1 MDERF
6 TYSGPR
12 VVASLEEGAISRPPV
27 SAPSSQLKHTAPR
40 SRVQITQL
48 SKTFA
53 GTRALNKVNLDIRSG
68 EVHAL
73 IGGNGSGKS
82 TLIKILCGVYQGDPG
97 GALRIDNFETSA
109 DESTPTIARQS
120 GVHVVH
126 QDLGLFLDLSV
137 AENLALGS
145 HYERNKL
152 QGINW
157 RSLKK
162 RAESL
167 IRRFEINA
175 TPDTELRSLGPAVR
189 TQVAIARALQGQ
201 TESSSGLLILDEP
214 TASLPAYEVEMLLTQ
229 LRRYAAQ
236 GQAIL
241 YVSHRLDEI
250 LAIADRVSALRDG
263 ELIGTYDASEINE
276 SFLIELII
284 GKQVE
289 RTAKAALRSS
299 QSDVVFRAQD
309 LAVGPLRGVTFDIC
323 KGEMVG
329 IAGLL
334 GAGRTELLRAIFGD
348 LAVENGGM
356 ELAAVEYRPSSPSE
370 AIRVGVAYVPENR
383 VQDAV
388 FMDKTIAN
396 NIAMPALSSY
406 FRNGR
411 VAQDRID
418 SDATED
424 IDRFLVKANGP
435 DTLLSTLSGGN
446 QQKVVMARWLRL
458 RPRLLLL
465 DEPTQGV
472 DVGARAEIYKLVRAA
487 TDAGAAA
494 IVVASDFEELTAVCD
509 RIMVI
514 REGRIVAELRGDEMT
529 PQRVAHLTLRAKG

>member
-1 MDERF
+1 MNEIAHAGLSSPPNDI
-6 TYSGPR
+6 
-12 VVASLEEGAISRPPV
+12 AS
-27 SAPSSQLKHTAPR
+27 R

-48 SKTFA
+48 SKTFP
-53 GTRALNKVNLDIRSG
+53 GTRALNKVDLDIRSG
-68 EVHAL
+68 EIHAL

-82 TLIKILCGVYQGDPG
+82 TLIKILCGIYKGDPG
-97 GALRIDNFETSA
+97 GTLRIDNYETNA
-109 DESTPTIARQS
+109 EESTPTIARQS

-126 QDLGLFLDLSV
+126 QDLGVFLDLSV

-145 HYERNKL
+145 YYERTGL

-162 RAESL
+162 RTETL

-175 TPDTELRSLGPAVR
+175 DPETQLRSLGPAVR

-201 TESSSGLLILDEP
+201 ADSSSGLLILDEP
-214 TASLPAYEVEMLLTQ
+214 TASLPAHEVEMLLAQ
-229 LRRYAAQ
+229 LKRYAAQ

-263 ELIGTYDASEINE
+263 ELVGTYDASDISE
-276 SFLIELII
+276 SLLIDLIV
-284 GKQVE
+284 GEHVE
-289 RTAKAALRSS
+289 RTARATLRPS
-299 QSDVVFRAQD
+299 QSDVVFRARD
-309 LAVGPLRGVTFDIC
+309 LAVGPLRGVTFDIF
-323 KGEMVG
+323 KGEIVG

-348 LAVENGGM
+348 LDVENGEM
-356 ELAAVEYRPSSPSE
+356 ELSKVDYRPKFPSE
-370 AIRVGVAYVPENR
+370 AIKAGVAYVPENR

-388 FMDKTIAN
+388 FMDQTIAD

-406 FRNGR
+406 FKNGR
-411 VAQDRID
+411 IARDRID
-418 SDATED
+418 RDAKED
-424 IDRFLVKANGP
+424 IGQFLVKAN
-435 DTLLSTLSGGN
+435 DAEALLSTLSGGN

-458 RPRLLLL
+458 GPKLLLL

-487 TDAGAAA
+487 TDEGAAA

-509 RIMVI
+509 RILVI
-514 REGRIVAELRGDEMT
+514 REGRLIAELRGIDMT
-529 PQRVAHLTLRAKG
+529 PHRVAELTFRVRG

>member
-1 MDERF
+1 M
-6 TYSGPR
+6 
-12 VVASLEEGAISRPPV
+12 
-27 SAPSSQLKHTAPR
+27 HTAPR

-48 SKTFA
+48 SKTFP
-53 GTRALNKVNLDIRSG
+53 GTRALNKVDLDIRSG

-97 GALRIDNFETSA
+97 GTLRIDDFETNA
-109 DESTPTIARQS
+109 DESTPTIARQN

-152 QGINW
+152 QGIDW

-175 TPDTELRSLGPAVR
+175 APDTELRSLGPAVR

-201 TESSSGLLILDEP
+201 ADSSSGLLILDEP
-214 TASLPAYEVEMLLTQ
+214 TASLPAHEVEMLLAQ

-250 LAIADRVSALRDG
+250 LAIANRVSALRDG
-263 ELIGTYDASEINE
+263 ELVGTYNAADISENL
-276 SFLIELII
+276 LIELIV
-284 GKQVE
+284 GKQTE
-289 RTAKAALRSS
+289 RTAKVRLESA
-299 QSDVVFRAQD
+299 QSDVVFKARD
-309 LAVGPLRGVTFDIC
+309 LAVGPLRGVTFDVF

-348 LAVENGGM
+348 LEIANGAM
-356 ELAAVEYRPSSPSE
+356 ELTQVAYRPTCTSD
-370 AIRVGVAYVPENR
+370 AIREGVAYVPEDR

-388 FMDKTIAN
+388 FMDQTIAN
-396 NIAMPALSSY
+396 NIAMPALPSY
-406 FRNGR
+406 FGIGR
-411 VAQDRID
+411 IAQDRID
-418 SDATED
+418 RDATED
-424 IDRFLVKANGP
+424 IERFLIKAN
-435 DTLLSTLSGGN
+435 DADALLSTLSGGN
-446 QQKVVMARWLRL
+446 QQKVVTARWLRL
-458 RPRLLLL
+458 HPRLLLL
-465 DEPTQGV
+465 DEPTPGV

-487 TDAGAAA
+487 TEGGAAA
-494 IVVASDFEELTAVCD
+494 IVVASDFEELTSFCD
-509 RIMVI
+509 RILVI
-514 REGRIVAELRGDEMT
+514 SEGRMVAELRGKDMT
-529 PQRVAHLTLRAKG
+529 PHRVAELTFRARGLEHE